1 MRRCE
6 TLEKEREDQKKTIQR
21 MERKLKGK
29 VDRSFIQEC
38 LTDPDAARNKLNKQM
53 GGIRVGSKTK

>member
-1 MRRCE
+1 
-6 TLEKEREDQKKTIQR
+6 